1 MNKIR
6 RFSALAIVI
15 ALWIASS
22 GAAFSLFAQ
31 TTPGLTQGEDQ
42 IASDQAK
49 AEAQTKEQSEAKRA
63 FQAQIEE
70 NTPVVK
76 SYSLKFIS
84 ASEFMRSAKFY
95 VRDFSGTET
104 TLTVMILRKN
114 IPDFEALLKKLDV
127 EKKNIRFQVYTIIA
141 SKEDLPESYQSY
153 LKNETKE
160 ITDRDLKAVLDELK
174 GLWNFK
180 HYWVETPSFL
190 MAKDGS
196 ESNHSKLVSR
206 HDFELNLRNVQ
217 LRGEESGKRV
227 ISVGEI
233 QLSQSNNTPNG
244 KSMQSLI
251 FTSNITFKEKGYL
264 VVGVSGVQTGWSGAA
279 LILIISAEIN

>member
-1 MNKIR
+1 MNKIL

-15 ALWIASS
+15 SLWIASS

-31 TTPGLTQGEDQ
+31 TTPIQAQGEIQ

-49 AEAQTKEQSEAKRA
+49 AEAQTKDQNEARKA
-63 FQAQIEE
+63 GQAQIEE

-95 VRDFSGTET
+95 VREYSGTET
-104 TLTVMILRKN
+104 TLTVMILKKN

-127 EKKNIRFQVYTIIA
+127 EKKNIQFQVYTIVA
-141 SKEDLPESYQSY
+141 SKDDLPERFQSY
-153 LKNETKE
+153 IKSETKE
-160 ITDRDLKAVLDELK
+160 ITDKDLKAVLDELK

-180 HYWVETPSFL
+180 HYWIETPSFL

-196 ESNHSKLVSR
+196 DSIHSKLVSSR
-206 HDFELNLRNVQ
+206 DFELNLRNVQ
-217 LRGEESGKRV
+217 LRGEESGKRI

-233 QLSQSNNTPNG
+233 QLSQSS
-244 KSMQSLI
+244 KQSLI
-251 FTSNITFKEKGYL
+251 FTTNITFKEKGYL
-264 VVGVSGVQTGWSGAA
+264 VVGVSGVQTDWTWPGERGAA
-279 LILIISAEIN
+279 LILIISAEIK